1 MSEPLIVEDLRHRYG
16 PTPVLDGVSFA
27 VSRGEFVAILGAS
40 GCGKTTVLR
49 AIAGLVTPTGGAIHI
64 NGRVVVSGGR
74 ERVPV
79 ERRGVGLVFQ
89 EYALFP
95 HMTVAQN
102 VGFGLPRGERPS
114 RVAAL
119 LSLAGL
125 DGLAERRPAALSGGQ
140 QQRVALVRA
149 LAPRPHLLLLD
160 EPFANVDAERRNAL
174 GAQLRS
180 TVRAEGTA
188 ALLVTHDRAD
198 ALRLAD
204 RVVAVVP
211 GADGATIAQVGP
223 PTQLYHRP
231 SSEAVARLTGPA
243 TFLDG
248 VAGGHSAQTAL
259 GTVSLAEPRQGPVRL
274 LLRPEQLRFDPDGDQ
289 PILER
294 GFLGRGWLLTM
305 QTPAG
310 PLSAEVDALP
320 SGSSGTL
327 RVHGSLWAI
336 PS

>member
-16 PTPVLDGVSFA
+16 PTPVLDGVSFS
-27 VSRGEFVAILGAS
+27 VERGEFVAILGAS

-49 AIAGLVTPTGGAIHI
+49 SIAGLVTPTGGAIHI
-64 NGRVVVSGGR
+64 SGRVVVSGGR

-95 HMTVAQN
+95 HMTVAEN
-102 VGFGLPRGERPS
+102 VGFGLPRSERAG
-114 RVAAL
+114 RVEAL

-125 DGLAERRPAALSGGQ
+125 DALAERRPAALSGGQ

-160 EPFANVDAERRNAL
+160 EPFANVDAERRYDL
-174 GAQLRS
+174 GARLRA

-211 GADGATIAQVGP
+211 GESGATIAQVGAP
-223 PTQLYHRP
+223 PELYRRP
-231 SSEAVARLTGPA
+231 ASEAVARLTGAA
-243 TFLDG
+243 TFLSGDADG
-248 VAGGHSAQTAL
+248 QTAQTVLGRVAL
-259 GTVSLAEPRQGPVRL
+259 VAPRQGPVRL
-274 LLRPEQLRFDPDGDQ
+274 LLRPEQLQFEPDGEQ
-289 PILER
+289 RIIER
-294 GFLGRGWLLTM
+294 GFMGRGWSLTV

-310 PLSAEVDALP
+310 PLSAEVSTLPVRERGQLRVLGPLWALP
-320 SGSSGTL
+320 S
-327 RVHGSLWAI
+327 
-336 PS
+336 

>member
-1 MSEPLIVEDLRHRYG
+1 VHWPARIAPLME
-16 PTPVLDGVSFA
+16 A
-27 VSRGEFVAILGAS
+27 
-40 GCGKTTVLR
+40 
-49 AIAGLVTPTGGAIHI
+49 
-64 NGRVVVSGGR
+64 
-74 ERVPV
+74 
-79 ERRGVGLVFQ
+79 VGLSAV
-89 EYALFP
+89 E
-95 HMTVAQN
+95 
-102 VGFGLPRGERPS
+102 GLWPS
-114 RVAAL
+114 
-119 LSLAGL
+119 
-125 DGLAERRPAALSGGQ
+125 ALSGGMA
-140 QQRVALVRA
+140 QRVALVRA
-149 LAPRPHLLLLD
+149 LAVHPAALLLD

-327 RVHGSLWAI
+327 RVHGSLWAM